1 MTNIHYIFCR
11 PSELP
16 WVTHKQQ
23 SIEKQIESKHDLTA
37 FCDLKQTCTGKITR
51 FLFASTKQL
60 YSDSQK
66 HPNLNVIIS
75 VNMVIIY
82 YDNKKRSCDPC
93 ELQCQLNQEY
103 IFCSRVVTGT
113 VEPDHMMEE
122 DSVCLCPSQCV
133 WERGWE

>member
-1 MTNIHYIFCR
+1 MTIYFYQFEQLRKSVFFLRNTYYVQMTNIHYIFCR

-93 ELQCQLNQEY
+93 ELQCLLNLQY
-103 IFCSRVVTGT
+103 ILLQSCHRHV
-113 VEPDHMMEE
+113 
-122 DSVCLCPSQCV
+122 
-133 WERGWE
+133 